1 MHFDSNIPIN
11 VYFCSIQTSLY
22 RFPYSK
28 GDVWENLFPSPTM
41 REEIK
46 LVDALIKYNP
56 KKRLTANKVCHI
68 CIEMYRRFHFNAH
81 VEANI

>member
-1 MHFDSNIPIN
+1 MKRIIFLFDSN
-11 VYFCSIQTSLY
+11 TSLYTNIQFY

-56 KKRLTANKVCHI
+56 KKRLTANKVGI
-68 CIEMYRRFHFNAH
+68 SYL
-81 VEANI
+81 